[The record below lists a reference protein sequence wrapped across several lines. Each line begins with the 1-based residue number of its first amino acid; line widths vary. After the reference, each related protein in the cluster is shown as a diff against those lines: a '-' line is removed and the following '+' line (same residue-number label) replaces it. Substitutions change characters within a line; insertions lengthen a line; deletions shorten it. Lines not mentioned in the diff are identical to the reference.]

1 MGHKCKWGRGFSAAQ
16 SCSHGS
22 LLQADHAKSKLTLYV
37 MPERWSAE
45 LYSESNPP
53 LFNKT
58 LSKSVTSEYFRH
70 PF

>member
-1 MGHKCKWGRGFSAAQ
+1 MGYKCKWDHGFSVAHP
-16 SCSHGS
+16 CSHGAS
-22 LLQADHAKSKLTLYV
+22 LQADHAKSRLTLYV

-45 LYSESNPP
+45 LCSESKLP

-58 LSKSVTSEYFRH
+58 PTKSVTLEYFRH